1 MPLKAGG
8 VKRSRL
14 YTSLKLKKN
23 IDRLFAKEG
32 RKIFEKNLMLRYY
45 RSKSVNPPF
54 QVVFAVSQ
62 RLGDAHQRNRIKRR
76 LREALLAVLQEGRI
90 TKHGFELAILPKKDV
105 ADLPFLRLCDEVRR
119 ALSKLP

>member
-1 MPLKAGG
+1 MPDRDS
-8 VKRSRL
+8 VKRSQL

-23 IDRLFAKEG
+23 IERLFAKDG
-32 RKIFEKNLMLRYY
+32 RKIFAKNLMLRYY
-45 RSKSVNPPF
+45 RSEVVNPPF
-54 QVVFAVSQ
+54 QVVLAVSQ

-76 LREALLAVLQEGRI
+76 LREALFTVLREGRV

-105 ADLPFLRLCDEVRR
+105 ADLPFLRLCDEVRM